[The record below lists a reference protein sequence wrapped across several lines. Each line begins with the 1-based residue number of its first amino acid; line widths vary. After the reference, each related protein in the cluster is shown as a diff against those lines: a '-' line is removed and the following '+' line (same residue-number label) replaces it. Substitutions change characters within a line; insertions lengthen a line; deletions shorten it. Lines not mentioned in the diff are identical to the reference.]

1 MSKIIV
7 THFNPDLD
15 ALAAVWLLKRFFP
28 SWKEAE
34 LKFIPPGKYLIDDQP
49 VDSNPDVFY
58 VDTGQGKF
66 DHHQTN
72 DFICAASLVWDFIKE
87 ETGKKEDEAIKRLIE
102 IVNQVD
108 HAYDL
113 TWPEVE
119 NDRYELMLHMV
130 LEGFKR
136 VGGEEET
143 SQRIIDFGMKA
154 LDGALKILQE
164 KVKAEEELRDGQE
177 FKTRWGKAIAL
188 ETRNDGVLFLGEKK
202 GYCLVARLDIK
213 NGHLK
218 IYARWDEKVDLTKA
232 HEEFKKRD
240 PKPKWF
246 LHVSKAILMN
256 GTLSQPDY
264 QPTKL
269 SLNEI
274 IEILKKA

>member
-1 MSKIIV
+1 MAKTIV

-15 ALAAVWLLKRFFP
+15 ALAAVWLIKRFLP
-28 SWKEAE
+28 GWKEAE
-34 LKFIPPGKYLIDDQP
+34 VKFLPPGKYTIDDRP
-49 VDSNPDVFY
+49 VDSDPNVLY
-58 VDTGQGKF
+58 VDMGSGKF

-72 DFICAASLVWDFIKE
+72 NFICAASLVWDFIKE
-87 ETGKKEDEAIKRLIE
+87 ETGREDEAIERLVE

-108 HAYDL
+108 HAIDL
-113 TWPEVE
+113 TWPEAD

-136 VGGEEET
+136 VGSEEDT
-143 SQRIIDFGMKA
+143 SYRIIDFGFKA
-154 LDGALKILQE
+154 LDGTWKILQE
-164 KVKAEEELRDGQE
+164 KVKAEKELEKGQE

-218 IYARWDEKVDLTKA
+218 IYARWDKKVDLTKA
-232 HEEFKKRD
+232 YQEFKKRD

-246 LHVSKAILMN
+246 LHISKAILMN
-256 GTLSQPDY
+256 GTPSQPDY

-269 SLNEI
+269 SLEEI
-274 IEILKKA
+274 IKILEKA

>member
-7 THFNPDLD
+7 THFNPDFD
-15 ALAAVWLLKRFFP
+15 AVATLWLIKRFLKG
-28 SWKEAE
+28 WKEAE
-34 LKFIPPGKYLIDDQP
+34 LKFTPPGKYLIDDQP
-49 VDSNPDVFY
+49 VDSNPDILY
-58 VDTGQGKF
+58 VDTGLGKF

-72 DFICAASLVWDFIKE
+72 DFICAATLVWEEIKK
-87 ETGKKEDEAIKRLIE
+87 ETGKEDQAIERLVE

-108 HAYDL
+108 HARDL
-113 TWPEVE
+113 TWPEADD
-119 NDRYELMLHMV
+119 DRYEMMLHMI

-136 VGGEEET
+136 VGSEEET
-143 SQRIIDFGMKA
+143 SQRIIDFGLKA
-154 LDGALKILQE
+154 LDGAWKILQE
-164 KVKAEEELRDGQE
+164 KVKAEEELKEGQE

-188 ETRNDGVLFLGEKK
+188 ETRNDGVLFLGEKR

-218 IYARWDEKVDLTKA
+218 IYARWDKKVDLTKA
-232 HEEFKKRD
+232 YEEFKKRD
-240 PKPKWF
+240 PEPYWF
-246 LHVSKAILMN
+246 LHSSKAILMN

-269 SLNEI
+269 SLDEI